1 MEASTN
7 AKFIHDWIEKQGET
21 LMQISYAIEAMDA
34 ATVPELQTY
43 LGKCLSSSDSA
54 LMYYL
59 CTLEYPTTAYMAG
72 GETIE
77 LDFRTRGWWIETI
90 AAQSMYFTDPYV
102 DAATGGMVI
111 SIAQP
116 LQFHGYQTVL
126 LADFKLDVLLEKVNN
141 IDDNMS
147 IQGFLLTSDGTV
159 IAHDHTESLPSAT
172 ETTNLNEKLGVELN
186 EGKIQLFRDYDGI
199 PKIVTLATVDSK
211 MNSTAEKIESIN
223 DDIGNI
229 SELITTTGESVA
241 EQSSAIKEI
250 KENCTSVS
258 AAADMLAEQAQ
269 NMAQKANDII
279 EKVRE
284 LVPEIIS
291 NKKTAVTTTKTSSG
305 KLEKA
310 INDVEVIHEITRVTE
325 SIKGIANQTNL
336 LALNASIEAARAGEA
351 GRGFAVVADQINQLS
366 TTTAEEVTKI
376 DDLIQKI
383 VDSVAVLGSE
393 STLIIDFLD
402 QRVLDDYDRLENLAT
417 GYENDASYYGEISS
431 DLGASSEEL
440 SASVQEILTTLTAIS
455 EGQGMLN
462 DTIREISDSIGR
474 ISASSDVVSND
485 TEEVLH
491 DVNDLKDTVEKLK
504 I

>member
-147 IQGFLLTSDGTV
+147 IQGFLLTSDG
-159 IAHDHTESLPSAT
+159 SAR
-172 ETTNLNEKLGVELN
+172 
-186 EGKIQLFRDYDGI
+186 Q
-199 PKIVTLATVDSK
+199 ATSF
-211 MNSTAEKIESIN
+211 
-223 DDIGNI
+223 
-229 SELITTTGESVA
+229 
-241 EQSSAIKEI
+241 Q
-250 KENCTSVS
+250 
-258 AAADMLAEQAQ
+258 
-269 NMAQKANDII
+269 
-279 EKVRE
+279 
-284 LVPEIIS
+284 
-291 NKKTAVTTTKTSSG
+291 
-305 KLEKA
+305 
-310 INDVEVIHEITRVTE
+310 
-325 SIKGIANQTNL
+325 
-336 LALNASIEAARAGEA
+336 
-351 GRGFAVVADQINQLS
+351 
-366 TTTAEEVTKI
+366 
-376 DDLIQKI
+376 
-383 VDSVAVLGSE
+383 
-393 STLIIDFLD
+393 
-402 QRVLDDYDRLENLAT
+402 
-417 GYENDASYYGEISS
+417 
-431 DLGASSEEL
+431 
-440 SASVQEILTTLTAIS
+440 
-455 EGQGMLN
+455 
-462 DTIREISDSIGR
+462 TIRKR
-474 ISASSDVVSND
+474 FCM
-485 TEEVLH
+485 T
-491 DVNDLKDTVEKLK
+491 
-504 I
+504 